1 MNTTTAPAVTTAPA
15 PAAAG
20 AEAAGPGAVP
30 DLLARPHLVGV
41 AEPGMQGLALWL
53 AGGGATVT
61 GTVPDRLAD
70 SPEVAA
76 LRAAGVHVDVGHDAA
91 HLPTGASAVVWS
103 GVVAESQPELDR
115 AQKLGLPVLGR
126 AEALTEIAAAAGART
141 VAVGGSH
148 NTATAAAALAVALGD
163 SAGFILTAAPR
174 GGRAGRAAASPGTGR
189 LVVDFCPDAGTHEA
203 TPPFGWQG
211 RPRPHFVRHR
221 PEPAVALILTA
232 AENQPHFEDN
242 PAGLD
247 AAERLA
253 TVAERVVLPLWD
265 TGAVNLKARLAD
277 RAERGLPSPF
287 AYTVG
292 RDRGAD
298 VWVMPIEWTG
308 TAHRVTIRHGG
319 TDHTYL
325 LPVPGRSHALAVCA
339 AIATALVM
347 DEDPAAVAER
357 LAGFHS
363 VERSLAPLG
372 TEKGISVVD
381 SRARH
386 PEEIAADLA
395 DAVRTAAATGGSVV
409 AVLEPDGLAR
419 TRAHGTKIGRA
430 LQGAGSV
437 LLLPVHTPLTLVLD
451 VTDPLAAIE
460 RAAREKL
467 GKGAVR
473 RLRSGPREPG
483 FEQQIAAFAAPGDLV
498 LLIGPDHGVAARL
511 GARML
516 FHLAAPTAPVPHQL

>member
-1 MNTTTAPAVTTAPA
+1 MNTTTATTA

-30 DLLARPHLVGV
+30 GLLARPHLVDV

-53 AGGGATVT
+53 VGSGATVT
-61 GTVPDRLAD
+61 GTVPERLAN

-103 GVVAESQPELDR
+103 GVVAEPQPELDR

-126 AEALTEIAAAAGART
+126 AEALTEIAAATGART

-148 NTATAAAALAVALGD
+148 NTATAAAALAAALGD
-163 SAGFILTAAPR
+163 GAGFILTAAGR
-174 GGRAGRAAASPGTGR
+174 GSRAGKAAASPGTGR

-203 TPPFGWQG
+203 TPPFGWQD
-211 RPRPHFVRHR
+211 RPRPHLVRRR
-221 PEPAVALILTA
+221 PEPAVALVLTA
-232 AENQPHFEDN
+232 GANQPHFEDH

-253 TVAERVVLPLWD
+253 VTAERVVLPLWD
-265 TGAVNLKARLAD
+265 KGAVNLRGRLAD
-277 RAERGLPSPF
+277 RAERGLPAPF

-308 TAHRVTIRHGG
+308 TAHRVTVRHDGD
-319 TDHTYL
+319 DHTYL

-347 DEDPAAVAER
+347 GEDPAAVADR
-357 LAGFHS
+357 LDRFHG
-363 VERSLAPLG
+363 VERSLTVLG
-372 TEKGISVVD
+372 TEQGVTVVD

-395 DAVRTAAATGGSVV
+395 DAARTAAATGGSVV

-419 TRAHGTKIGRA
+419 TRAHGAEIGRA
-430 LQGAGSV
+430 LEGAGSA
-437 LLLPVHTPLTLVLD
+437 LLLPVLTPLTRVLD

-467 GKGAVR
+467 GEGAVR
-473 RLRSGPREPG
+473 RLRGGPCEPG
-483 FEQQIAAFAAPGDLV
+483 FERQIAALAAPGDLV
-498 LLIGPDHGVAARL
+498 LLIGPDHGVAGRL
-511 GARML
+511 GPRVL
-516 FHLAAPTAPVPHQL
+516 FHLAAPTAPVPPQL